1 MNRMNKNEHVSKT
14 SEMICSVQKL
24 VEIVPGSSLS
34 KFQATRMHIT
44 VGRESI
50 SSSRVSGIQIGTVL
64 GTVILGMYTRILRCK
79 NGFT

>member
-14 SEMICSVQKL
+14 SEMICRAQKL

-44 VGRESI
+44 VGIESI
-50 SSSRVSGIQIGTVL
+50 SSSRVSGIQIGRVL
-64 GTVILGMYTRILRCK
+64 GTATPGHVYTYIEV
-79 NGFT
+79 